1 MARNSRTAVA
11 AVETNE
17 IVAPATRA
25 PLALT
30 AGVAVGETAVAAGR
44 SATLFGKAAAISF
57 QGARKV
63 SAAQD
68 EALLANLRG
77 KYGL

>member
-1 MARNSRTAVA
+1 MARNSRTAV
-11 AVETNE
+11 ETIDP
-17 IVAPATRA
+17 IVPAR

-30 AGVAVGETAVAAGR
+30 AGKAVGEGAVAAGR

-68 EALLANLRG
+68 EALLAQLRAE
-77 KYGL
+77 YGL

>member
-1 MARNSRTAVA
+1 MATRKTTNAV
-11 AVETNE
+11 VETNE
-17 IVAPATRA
+17 IVVPISK
-25 PLALT
+25 PFALK
-30 AGVAVGETAVAAGR
+30 AGVAAGEAAVAAGR

-57 QGARKV
+57 AGARKV

-68 EALLANLRG
+68 DALLADLRA